1 MRYVIRQNGVPSWH
15 NLGSVREL
23 TTPLSNAVR
32 SSAIAA
38 PVLLGAGDP
47 GSTRL
52 VYAMVAGLIVI
63 GVLFVL
69 LGIWL
74 VRQTRYDPPVL
85 APLERM
91 GDKEW
96 RRQRD
101 PATQRRVLDDV
112 RPTGAEPLRHEP
124 SPPDLDAEF
133 EVADRPVT
141 SMNDLAPPD
150 PETRTPTPKG
160 IDRPDLL
167 DLLVDPPDVAEDPA
181 DVVEGSPDGVD
192 R

>member
-1 MRYVIRQNGVPSWH
+1 MVPDAPALTYVIQRNRVRNWH

-23 TTPLSNAVR
+23 TTPLSNAVL
-32 SSAIAA
+32 SSAVAS

-52 VYAMVAGLIVI
+52 VYAMVAGLVAI
-63 GVLFVL
+63 GVVFIL

-74 VRQTRYDPPVL
+74 FRQTRYDPPVL

-101 PATQRRVLDDV
+101 PATQRRVLDEV
-112 RPTGAEPLRHEP
+112 RPNGAEPLRHES
-124 SPPDLDAEF
+124 SPPNLDAEF
-133 EVADRPVT
+133 ELAERPLT
-141 SMNDLAPPD
+141 SMSDLAPPSA
-150 PETRTPTPKG
+150 ETRTATPKG
-160 IDRPDLL
+160 IVRPDWF
-167 DLLVDPPDVAEDPA
+167 E
-181 DVVEGSPDGVD
+181 VVEGSADAIEGSADGVA
-192 R
+192 